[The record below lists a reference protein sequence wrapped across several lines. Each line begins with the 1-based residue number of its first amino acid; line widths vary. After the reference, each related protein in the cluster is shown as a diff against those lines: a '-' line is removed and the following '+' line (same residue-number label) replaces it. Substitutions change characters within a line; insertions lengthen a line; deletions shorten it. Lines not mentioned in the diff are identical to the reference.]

1 MVIRLIGTIIII
13 VIMAFFVG
21 FNLDN
26 KCNVNLLFKTF
37 ENVPV
42 FITIMI
48 SFATGIIFT
57 LPVALSFRH
66 KKAKKEEQKK
76 EKKEKKSLLKKAEN
90 ISDKTTVPENT
101 QNEGTV
107 QSAQTDTDSES
118 DTGSA
123 I

>member
-13 VIMAFFVG
+13 IIMAFFVG

-48 SFATGIIFT
+48 SFAAGIIFT

-101 QNEGTV
+101 QNEGTE
-107 QSAQTDTDSES
+107 QPAQTDTDSES
-118 DTGSA
+118 DIGSA

>member
-1 MVIRLIGTIIII
+1 
-13 VIMAFFVG
+13 MAFFVG
-21 FNLDN
+21 FNLEN

-57 LPVALSFRH
+57 LPVALSLKH

-76 EKKEKKSLLKKAEN
+76 EKKSLLKKAEAVE
-90 ISDKTTVPENT
+90 KTEITKPAQPE
-101 QNEGTV
+101 QP
-107 QSAQTDTDSES
+107 DTDSES
-118 DTGSA
+118 ETGSA

>member
-26 KCNVNLLFKTF
+26 KCNVNLLLKTF

-48 SFATGIIFT
+48 SFAAGIIFT
-57 LPVALSFRH
+57 LPVTLAF
-66 KKAKKEEQKK
+66 
-76 EKKEKKSLLKKAEN
+76 
-90 ISDKTTVPENT
+90 
-101 QNEGTV
+101 
-107 QSAQTDTDSES
+107 
-118 DTGSA
+118 
-123 I
+123 

>member
-48 SFATGIIFT
+48 SFAAGIIFT

-66 KKAKKEEQKK
+66 KKAKKDQQ
-76 EKKEKKSLLKKAEN
+76 KKEKKSLLKKAEK
-90 ISDKTTVPENT
+90 IADKTASEESTKAAKQEQPVEPAQPE
-101 QNEGTV
+101 
-107 QSAQTDTDSES
+107 TDSES

>member
-26 KCNVNLLFKTF
+26 KCNVNLLLKTF

-48 SFATGIIFT
+48 SFAAGIIFS
-57 LPVALSFRH
+57 LPVTLAFKH

-76 EKKEKKSLLKKAEN
+76 EKREKKSLLKKAEK
-90 ISDKTTVPENT
+90 IADKTAAPENT
-101 QNEGTV
+101 QNAETE
-107 QSAQTDTDSES
+107 QPAQPEADSES
-118 DTGSA
+118 DIGSA